1 MPRTEA
7 FEAYSQEYEA
17 WFETHQELYEAE
29 IKTIEKLLLPFENG
43 VEIGIGSGRFA
54 LPLGIKAGIEPSEKM
69 AHIARSKGL
78 EVIEGIAEKLPLKDE
93 NYDFVLMVTT
103 ICFVDD
109 ALQSLKEIYRI
120 LKPGGFVIIGFVE
133 KHSELGKLYEKNR
146 RESRF
151 YKEATFYGAKEVI
164 GLLEKS
170 GFGEISSCQ
179 TLFGKTLED
188 VKTDIKKG
196 HEEGAFVAV
205 RGVKPPRPDKG

>member
-1 MPRTEA
+1 MPKTEA
-7 FEAYSQEYEA
+7 FEAYSEEYEA

-29 IKTIEKLLLPFENG
+29 IRTIQKLLLPFEHAA
-43 VEIGIGSGRFA
+43 EIGIGSGRFA
-54 LPLGIKAGIEPSEKM
+54 LPLGIRIGIEPSPKM
-69 AHIARSKGL
+69 AKMAQAKGL
-78 EVIEGIAEKLPLKDE
+78 EVIEGFAEKLPLMDE
-93 NYDFVLMVTT
+93 RYDFVLMVTT

-120 LKPGGFVIIGFVE
+120 LKPGGFVIIGFVD
-133 KHSELGKLYEKNR
+133 KDSELGKLYEKNR

-164 GLLEKS
+164 GLLEES

-188 VKTDIKKG
+188 VKTDIKEG
-196 HEEGAFVAV
+196 HDEGAFVAI
-205 RGVKPPRPDKG
+205 RGLKPS